1 MLPMCSVTPVSFGG
15 VLTLSAVSFLQVAD
29 GTEAEMSIGI
39 FTEKH
44 RRPKAP
50 EILATVGPALERWN
64 ELTDWIVETFPAQHE
79 LKFMYGSKY
88 GWARRFEVHGTLLT
102 ALYPVRNGFTAQLI
116 LNRTA
121 LEQAS
126 LLRLGKNAQL
136 AMEQA
141 HLYTEGKWL
150 FIPVESNRDMENIKR
165 LLTVKIGSAKLQ
177 RRGKLALS
185 AFGA

>member
-39 FTEKH
+39 FIEK
-44 RRPKAP
+44 RRPTAR

-64 ELTDWIVETFPAQHE
+64 ELTDWIVEIFPAQHE

-150 FIPVESNRDMENIKR
+150 FIPVESNRDMEDIKR
-165 LLTVKIGSAKLQ
+165 LLTVKIGGAKLQ
-177 RRGKLALS
+177 RKGKLALS

>member
-79 LKFMYGSKY
+79 LKFMYSSKY

-150 FIPVESNRDMENIKR
+150 FIPVESNRDMEDIKR
-165 LLTVKIGSAKLQ
+165 LLTVKMGGVKL
-177 RRGKLALS
+177 RPRGTVELS
-185 AFGA
+185 ASGA